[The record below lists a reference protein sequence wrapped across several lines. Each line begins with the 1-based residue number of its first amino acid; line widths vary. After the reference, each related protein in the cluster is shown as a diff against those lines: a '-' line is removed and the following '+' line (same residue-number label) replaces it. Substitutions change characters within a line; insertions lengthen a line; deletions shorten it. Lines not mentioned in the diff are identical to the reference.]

1 MGPPSLGSLFL
12 YTLKLVLDG
21 QLFGGASHP
30 PLIVFPLSASS
41 GATGPCW
48 AGLGL
53 GVGVSRVVLRA
64 ARDKG
69 RLSEARPDPGSC
81 FPDAGSTLIHA
92 DSAPRLRPRRPG
104 G

>member
-1 MGPPSLGSLFL
+1 MFL

-21 QLFGGASHP
+21 QLFGGALHP
-30 PLIVFPLSASS
+30 PLIVS
-41 GATGPCW
+41 PCQQ
-48 AGLGL
+48 AAAPPSLGLGL

-92 DSAPRLRPRRPG
+92 DSAPRPRPRRPG